1 MKWKAVNDNLRFWV
15 FGFGEIMA
23 IDWISALQ
31 EQAEFVRQV
40 TEDVFQTLD
49 LPDLTTAQVS
59 RLGRVVEQGAQTFDR
74 IMEEMEQ
81 HDLDDDLTEA
91 AETIANAWTN
101 LAVATANRLRVM
113 QGLAP
118 IEFPPDAG

>member
-1 MKWKAVNDNLRFWV
+1 
-15 FGFGEIMA
+15 MA
-23 IDWISALQ
+23 IDWISTLQ

-81 HDLDDDLTEA
+81 HDLDDDLPEA

-118 IEFPPDAG
+118 IEFPPGAG